1 MPAVVAGLLV
11 HCGAFW
17 GGFRCRPDLRR
28 GSGLLFGAV
37 ALGRFFGR
45 FPLLAVAARRFKCV
59 FRAALGGAVCL
70 PCPRSWAGFSCVLVC
85 PAGLLRSSA
94 VRLSPLRRQGL
105 RAAVVVGSA
114 RAVVRVS
121 AGAVLVWS
129 SSRPRAGGLGVVRG
143 SDPAAAVL
151 LFAIL
156 PNFNIIYKCHT

>member
-1 MPAVVAGLLV
+1 MIYLFSVYSLSASAAVSFAAPIFINSFKALQLLL
-11 HCGAFW
+11 C
-17 GGFRCRPDLRR
+17 CRPWQVL
-28 GSGLLFGAV
+28 
-37 ALGRFFGR
+37 
-45 FPLLAVAARRFKCV
+45 
-59 FRAALGGAVCL
+59 RAALGGAVCL
-70 PCPRSWAGFSCVLVC
+70 PCPRSWAGFLCVVGA
-85 PAGLLRSSA
+85 PAWLLRSSA
-94 VRLSPLRRQGL
+94 VRLSPLRRQVL

-114 RAVVRVS
+114 RAVVRAS